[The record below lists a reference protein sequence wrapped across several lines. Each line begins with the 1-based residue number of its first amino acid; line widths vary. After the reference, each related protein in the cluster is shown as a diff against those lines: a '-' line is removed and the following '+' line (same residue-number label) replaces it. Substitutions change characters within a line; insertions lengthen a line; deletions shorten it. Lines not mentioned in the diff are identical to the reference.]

1 MKVDK
6 NIFRELVKEVMSE
19 MDESDLVV
27 KDNGTTWEEMSDNL
41 RTEVEQLINNITND
55 KYPQAL
61 DDISGIA
68 ATMKIW
74 KNRIVMGGARK
85 NKGSEEY
92 DLKRFNLAEKKQIK
106 K

>member
-1 MKVDK
+1 MRVNKATL
-6 NIFRELVKEVMSE
+6 RELVKEVMSE

-27 KDNGTTWEEMSDNL
+27 KDNGTTWEEMSEAL
-41 RTEVEQLINNITND
+41 RSEVDKLINNITED
-55 KYPQAL
+55 KYHQAL

-74 KNRIVMGGARK
+74 KHRIVMGGAK
-85 NKGSEEY
+85 AKKGGEEY
-92 DLKRFNLAEKKQIK
+92 DLKRFNLAEKTK